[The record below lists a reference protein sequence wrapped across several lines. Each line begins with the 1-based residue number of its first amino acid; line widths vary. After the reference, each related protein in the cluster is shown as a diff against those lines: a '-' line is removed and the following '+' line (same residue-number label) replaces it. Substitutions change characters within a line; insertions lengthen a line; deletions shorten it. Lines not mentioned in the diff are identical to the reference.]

1 MLDGNHRDLDL
12 TIDTAQRTTP
22 GRPRE
27 GDAGEFEFNSLQGEI
42 SRKNT
47 VGLAGLIGAVC

>member
-12 TIDTAQRTTP
+12 MIETAPRTTP

-27 GDAGEFEFNSLQGEI
+27 GDVGESGFNPLQGEI

-47 VGLAGLIGAVC
+47 VGLAG